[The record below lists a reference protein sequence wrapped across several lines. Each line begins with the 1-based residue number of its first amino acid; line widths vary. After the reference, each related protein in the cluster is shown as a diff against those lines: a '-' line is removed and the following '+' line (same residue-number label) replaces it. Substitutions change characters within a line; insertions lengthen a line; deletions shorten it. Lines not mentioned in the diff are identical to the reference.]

1 MANYKELE
9 GFGVQTLATDP
20 DSPGWIGSIF
30 YNSTSGTF
38 KVVKPGGVSAGTW
51 SSGGNLNTGRQSPF
65 LFGTQTAAIL
75 SHGYSTAP
83 SVATESYNG
92 TAWTSVN
99 NANNAR
105 NASVRGGAGTSTAG
119 LVASGDNYPS
129 SPRDTAFTESW
140 DGTNW
145 TEVSD
150 LNTGRLGFGGMCGS
164 QTAALGISGHREATS
179 FTAVAIVEQ
188 WNGSSWTEVGDVNT
202 ARYGGN
208 GSGTTSSALF
218 AGGQLS
224 PGNNS
229 QNLES
234 WNGTAWTET
243 TDMNQKRRLGG
254 SSSDSSSSMLMFA
267 GYTGQPESVS
277 TTTEYWDGSSWTEL
291 NDSATSVGN
300 EAGTG
305 SSTSALMAGGNSEKT
320 ATEEW
325 TVTDLVIN
333 TLTTS

>member
-51 SSGGNLNTGRQSPF
+51 SSGGNLNTARQSPL

-75 SHGYSTAP
+75 ADGYSTAP

-99 NANNAR
+99 NVIMLEMLPLWRCWNIY
-105 NASVRGGAGTSTAG
+105 SWFSC
-119 LVASGDNYPS
+119 SGDNYPS

-150 LNTGRLGFGGMCGS
+150 LNTARLGLAGMCGS
-164 QTAALGISGHREATS
+164 QTAALGISGHQRSYIIYCCSKCRIMEWY
-179 FTAVAIVEQ
+179 FLDR
-188 WNGSSWTEVGDVNT
+188 SW
-202 ARYGGN
+202 RCKF
-208 GSGTTSSALF
+208 S
-218 AGGQLS
+218 
-224 PGNNS
+224 
-229 QNLES
+229 
-234 WNGTAWTET
+234 
-243 TDMNQKRRLGG
+243 
-254 SSSDSSSSMLMFA
+254 
-267 GYTGQPESVS
+267 
-277 TTTEYWDGSSWTEL
+277 
-291 NDSATSVGN
+291 
-300 EAGTG
+300 
-305 SSTSALMAGGNSEKT
+305 
-320 ATEEW
+320 
-325 TVTDLVIN
+325 
-333 TLTTS
+333 